1 VTKLLFEN
9 IGVKLHVLK
18 AVAVLVCLVD
28 TLEVPEDVEVFV
40 TRILGVDV
48 RVTFIVVDFT
58 GDAEEDRVPNRVDV
72 SLEDVVPVFDDV
84 IVRVDE
90 PVAVDD
96 RVNAGLDVEDRV
108 NIPDLE
114 LNMDLDTLADD
125 EDVLEPATLR
135 VNEDDEDPD
144 LVLGGDNVFVGELLA
159 LFVLKAL
166 ALTVLDSVDVFD
178 AVVEPVVVFV
188 KSELYVFKAL
198 KVLDLDGMADLV
210 SGLDT
215 LPLRV

>member
-1 VTKLLFEN
+1 M
-9 IGVKLHVLK
+9 
-18 AVAVLVCLVD
+18 
-28 TLEVPEDVEVFV
+28 
-40 TRILGVDV
+40 
-48 RVTFIVVDFT
+48 
-58 GDAEEDRVPNRVDV
+58 

-90 PVAVDD
+90 PVAVDE

-144 LVLGGDNVFVGELLA
+144 LVLGGDRVFVGELLA

-166 ALTVLDSVDVFD
+166 ALTVFDSVDVFD
-178 AVVEPVVVFV
+178 EVVEPVVVFV
-188 KSELYVFKAL
+188 KSEL
-198 KVLDLDGMADLV
+198 
-210 SGLDT
+210 
-215 LPLRV
+215 